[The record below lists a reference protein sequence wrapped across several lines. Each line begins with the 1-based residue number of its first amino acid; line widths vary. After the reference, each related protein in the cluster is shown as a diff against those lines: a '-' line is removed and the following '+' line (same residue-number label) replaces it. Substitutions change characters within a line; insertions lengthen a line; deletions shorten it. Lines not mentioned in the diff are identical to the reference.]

1 MEIFIFFFVRAGSL
15 YCRRFFVA
23 ALVTWLAWRNCDSGH
38 NWVGYLQ
45 IGVNL

>member
-1 MEIFIFFFVRAGSL
+1 MEIFIFFFARADAL

-23 ALVTWLAWRNCDSGH
+23 ALATWLARRHCESGH

-45 IGVNL
+45 IGV